1 MIWSGI
7 FTLSPLNKDAILLW
21 TLRCFAALSG
31 IIVLLILL
39 FLARESLPAL
49 RDIGLLRFA
58 NDTSW
63 HPSEVAAEGQ
73 FNLLP
78 MLWGTL
84 FTTLGAVLL
93 ATPLGLLS
101 ALFCRF
107 YAPPKLS
114 VIYRRIMELLAGIP
128 SVVYGF
134 WGLVVLVPLIA
145 QLAPPGAS
153 LLAGILILTI
163 MIVPTVALFADAA
176 IANVPQAYLNG
187 AAALALSRWGTL
199 WGVIL
204 PAARN
209 GIYTGVILAT
219 GRAIGETMALLM
231 VCGNVVQVP
240 DSFFAPMRTLTANIA
255 LEMAYAL
262 GDHRGALFV
271 SGLLLMA
278 MVLLLVAVADR
289 LDTGNVHG

>member
-1 MIWSGI
+1 
-7 FTLSPLNKDAILLW
+7 
-21 TLRCFAALSG
+21 
-31 IIVLLILL
+31 
-39 FLARESLPAL
+39 
-49 RDIGLLRFA
+49 
-58 NDTSW
+58 
-63 HPSEVAAEGQ
+63 
-73 FNLLP
+73 

-84 FTTLGAVLL
+84 LTTLGAVAL

-101 ALFCRF
+101 AIFCRF
-107 YAPPKLS
+107 YAPPAIS
-114 VIYRRIMELLAGIP
+114 MVYRRIMELLAGIP

-134 WGLVVLVPLIA
+134 WGLIVLVPIIA
-145 QLAPPGAS
+145 SFAPPGAS
-153 LLAGILILTI
+153 LLAGILILTL
-163 MIVPTVALFADAA
+163 MIVPTIALFADAA
-176 IANVPQAYLNG
+176 IANVPSAYLNG
-187 AAALALSRWGTL
+187 SAALGMSRWGSL

-240 DSFFAPMRTLTANIA
+240 DSLFAPMRTLTANIA

-278 MVLLLVAVADR
+278 MVSVLVALADR
-289 LDTGNVHG
+289 LDSGQTRG